1 MPLPRYCIRTL
12 MLAAAV
18 TALYMAGLVAGP
30 VWLVI
35 ALVLFA
41 LLGPI
46 VFGLIYLASRVG
58 RNTWV

>member
-1 MPLPRYCIRTL
+1 MPLLRLRIRTL
-12 MLAAAV
+12 IIAVAA

-41 LLGPI
+41 MIAPV
-46 VFGLIYLASRVG
+46 VFGLIYLVSKVS
-58 RNTWV
+58 RNTLV